1 MVWLCTS
8 TMSLSSPLSSPSL
21 CYHAVV
27 WPFPSPF
34 FHTWVSVT
42 RWGRCNYEF
51 KHVFFIS
58 PSGWNK
64 TSLSLDASE
73 EHDGYSS
80 AEDPLHSDAEDD
92 AGKKLVSGS
101 LCLLIAENQIPG
113 LSQPSCRTSLN
124 VLLFY
129 ISVRFVQCAGKYT
142 AKADYEKAGAQEL
155 MVKSGE
161 MVELIKQEDDG
172 LW

>member
-8 TMSLSSPLSSPSL
+8 TPSLSSLFSSPPL
-21 CYHAVV
+21 CCVV
-27 WPFPSPF
+27 WPLPSL

-42 RWGRCNYEF
+42 QWGRCNCEF

-92 AGKKLVSGS
+92 KKLVSGS